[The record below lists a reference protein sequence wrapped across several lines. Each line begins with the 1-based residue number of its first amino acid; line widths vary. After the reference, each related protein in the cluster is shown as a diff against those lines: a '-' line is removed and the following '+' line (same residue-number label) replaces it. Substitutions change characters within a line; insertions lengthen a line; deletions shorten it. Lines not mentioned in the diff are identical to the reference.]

1 MVHHTANDRLKRHTK
16 PNSSRSLSLS
26 LSLSLMICTCVLV
39 CSFMHKL
46 NSAAEWKGF
55 LEHMEP
61 YLEHLSGQVVIDY
74 ILAKSGKSTVVIGI
88 DDSMYGEPERLSS
101 FFNHLKQLASCN
113 SPTFSVFILVCGR
126 SASIIRNG
134 WDLPTRSRVKLR
146 ELPLN
151 LLQLDVA
158 CNDPE
163 LSDLHSNPNF
173 APVLALTGGHP
184 RSISYLAYR
193 CRMDS
198 TLEYC
203 VRYWA
208 QIVVIE

>member
-1 MVHHTANDRLKRHTK
+1 M
-16 PNSSRSLSLS
+16 
-26 LSLSLMICTCVLV
+26 LV
-39 CSFMHKL
+39 CSFMHRLDTPDK
-46 NSAAEWKGF
+46 WKGF
-55 LEHMEP
+55 VEYMEP
-61 YLEHLSGQVVIDY
+61 YLEHLSAQLVIDY
-74 ILAKSGKSTVVIGI
+74 MLAKSGKSTVVIGL
-88 DDSMYGEPERLSS
+88 DDSLCGEPERLSS

-113 SPTFSVFILVCGR
+113 SPTSSVFVLVCGR

-134 WDLPTRSRVKLR
+134 WNLATRSRVKLR

-163 LSDLHSNPNF
+163 LLNLHSNPNF
-173 APVLALTGGHP
+173 APALALTGGHP

-198 TLEYC
+198 TLESC
-203 VRYWA
+203 VR
-208 QIVVIE
+208 

>member
-1 MVHHTANDRLKRHTK
+1 MYHHTANDRLKRHTK
-16 PNSSRSLSLS
+16 LNQTHLSLS
-26 LSLSLMICTCVLV
+26 QMICTCVLV

-46 NSAAEWKGF
+46 DSAAKWEGF

-61 YLEHLSGQVVIDY
+61 YLEHLSGQLVIDY

-88 DDSMYGEPERLSS
+88 DDSMLGGPERLSS
-101 FFNHLKQLASCN
+101 FFNRLKQLASCN
-113 SPTFSVFILVCGR
+113 SLTSSVFILVCGR

-134 WDLPTRSRVKLR
+134 WALPTRSTRVKLR

-163 LSDLHSNPNF
+163 LLNLHSNPDF
-173 APVLALTGGHP
+173 APALVLTAGHP

-198 TLEYC
+198 TLESW
-203 VRYWA
+203 VRF
-208 QIVVIE
+208 VH

>member
-1 MVHHTANDRLKRHTK
+1 
-16 PNSSRSLSLS
+16 
-26 LSLSLMICTCVLV
+26 MICTCVLV
-39 CSFMHKL
+39 GSLMHKL
-46 NSAAEWKGF
+46 DTYYTWKDF
-55 LEHMEP
+55 LEYMQP
-61 YLEHLSGQVVIDY
+61 CTTNLSAQLVIDY
-74 ILAKSGKSTVVIGI
+74 ILAKSGKSTVVIGL
-88 DDSMYGEPERLSS
+88 DDSLCGEPERLSS
-101 FFNHLKQLASCN
+101 FFNRLKQLASCN
-113 SPTFSVFILVCGR
+113 SLTSSVFVLVCGR

-134 WDLPTRSRVKLR
+134 WDSPTRSRVKLR

-158 CNDPE
+158 CNDPK

>member
-1 MVHHTANDRLKRHTK
+1 MVHHTTNDCLKQHTK
-16 PNSSRSLSLS
+16 PTSLALT
-26 LSLSLMICTCVLV
+26 IYICVLV

-46 NSAAEWKGF
+46 DTPGEWEGF
-55 LEHMEP
+55 LQYMEP
-61 YLEHLSGQVVIDY
+61 YLEHLSAQLVIDY

-88 DDSMYGEPERLSS
+88 DDSMLGEPERLSS
-101 FFNHLKQLASCN
+101 FFNHLKQLAGCN
-113 SPTFSVFILVCGR
+113 SLTSSVFILVSGR

-134 WDLPTRSRVKLR
+134 WDSPTRSKVKLR

-158 CNDPE
+158 CNDPK